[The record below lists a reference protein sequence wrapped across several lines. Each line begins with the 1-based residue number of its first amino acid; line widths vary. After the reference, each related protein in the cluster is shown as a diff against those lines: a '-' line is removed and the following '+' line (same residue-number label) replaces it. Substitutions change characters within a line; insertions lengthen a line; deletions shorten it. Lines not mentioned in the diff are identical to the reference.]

1 MMTRYSKTIVALL
14 GALATWG
21 VTAAEDNTYTQV
33 ELWGALL
40 ALATAAGVYAFPN
53 RPPAGEPSD
62 PLISEQGH
70 GTVELVTCVAC
81 VVSAVVL
88 LAWAFETGPFS

>member
-1 MMTRYSKTIVALL
+1 MTKYTKAVVALL

-21 VTAAEDNTYTQV
+21 VTAAEDGLYTQV

-53 RPPAGEPSD
+53 REGDDPEAGQSSIGWLFIGALAFPGR
-62 PLISEQGH
+62 PLL
-70 GTVELVTCVAC
+70 VEEAKIP
-81 VVSAVVL
+81 VL
-88 LAWAFETGPFS
+88 HE

>member
-1 MMTRYSKTIVALL
+1 MTRYTKTLVALL

-21 VTAAEDNTYTQV
+21 LTASEDGVYSQP

-40 ALATAAGVYAFPN
+40 ALVTAAGVYAAPN

-62 PLISEQGH
+62 PAISEQGAADPVLL
-70 GTVELVTCVAC
+70 GIL
-81 VVSAVVL
+81 VVL
-88 LAWAFETGPFS
+88 VLILLVIGGVLSFG